1 MKNLLQKDW
10 VHYLAYVF
18 AALIGIW
25 FLTKLWIPTGYAIAG
40 HDSGLAIN
48 AGDFLKS
55 RLFAWDLQGF
65 GRDNSGYFGSLVM
78 HSVDFI
84 SSKIAGVPF
93 AGNQLN
99 LFFWIAAIFISGAVF
114 ARSLNNKFGVYFQYL
129 FPVFITFNFFILQS
143 IFIIERAK
151 YSLLVAA
158 LLFLAIFIRMRSSQL
173 SVILAGISA
182 TLVFFFFN
190 GGSWLGL
197 PLYGGILV
205 LGLSILIFEI
215 IFAFKLRKTKNLI
228 RLLMFY
234 IILGIGFVFLNA
246 YSILPYSSKF
256 FTQDYSAATDKVVIS
271 TNKGWLNNLSQASS
285 YINLFR
291 LQGVPDWYAGEMDVN
306 PDHAYANMY
315 MNNPLLVVFSFVF
328 PLLIISSF
336 LLTESGDQKEKLT
349 LFGVI
354 FFLGLFFSAGS
365 HPPLGFI
372 YTFFYEHI
380 PGFSIFRSPFYKF
393 GSALFIGA
401 SVMISFSISI
411 LAEKFANLFKN
422 KLKYI
427 YGSVL
432 TLLAIILWL
441 MFYGVLFKP
450 SYMFTWQPQL
460 STRLSVPGYVNNF
473 AAWFDK
479 QETGESRT
487 LLLPQLNDSWKDD
500 SYAWGYWSLTN
511 LPSVISNKPFVS
523 NGELTG
529 EEEMWVDRLYLF
541 LAKGDEIGAY
551 NLSKRLGI
559 DYLLLRNDVLTGSTW
574 SGAVL
579 PEQYKARLENFGSI
593 EKIAVFDKWS
603 IYKFKREST
612 PLFYPS
618 KAVVSITGNYPYLSQ
633 EFYSNADTVTG
644 VNPSLLSGYVSEIV
658 NENSCESCP
667 LEGDPALTSLPA
679 VNILPN
685 SPFYILKQRNEL
697 RALKNASTDRSKIDA
712 YLGSVLRR
720 GSEIKSMWDMGLHT
734 DYSVDSLEK
743 INEYL
748 KEVSRIYASENT
760 DQYFEAKRVVDNLNV
775 VERAFKDIAVNYD
788 FRNKKTDYRQGIF
801 DAIWNINSL
810 KAMFPII
817 EDKNKLESE
826 KIYNIKAK
834 GDSNRTLYIDENT
847 LPLGLNLMPVL
858 SEKITYISD
867 KKSVDIKIEQT
878 PTSLL
883 KLKMPDNYS
892 EGRIQIKFPRFP
904 NLFINQGLKIE
915 QTPTG
920 QRSCIEGTLANFN
933 PDRKYRVE
941 VSAVKPWQVTKLF
954 IKDGEING
962 GDSHFIQGQDEA
974 EIGPTLS
981 NRPFYHVYT
990 PSHGATNPTIYL
1002 CSSNITP
1009 PEIENFEIHEM
1020 VSPDIIAVDSI
1031 STPDKG
1037 DPVVTYKKVDP
1048 THFQVQITNALNPF
1062 ILVFNEAYNSS
1073 WYLNGYDSGHFVVN
1087 GYANAWKVSKTGTY
1101 TLDLVYAPQASF
1113 KKGVL
1118 ISVFSLGFV
1127 LLVFIILVFRKT
1139 KINNEN

>member
-10 VHYLAYVF
+10 VHYLIYV
-18 AALIGIW
+18 AVALIGIW
-25 FLTKLWIPTGYAIAG
+25 FLTKLWIPEGYAVAG

-48 AGDFLKS
+48 AGEFLKS

-84 SSKIAGVPF
+84 SSKMAGVQF

-99 LFFWIAAIFISGAVF
+99 LFFWIAAIFISAAVF
-114 ARSLNNKFGVYFQYL
+114 ARSLNNKLGVYFQYL

-143 IFIIERAK
+143 IFIVERAK

-158 LLFLAIFIRMRSSQL
+158 LLFLAIFIKMRSSQL
-173 SVILAGISA
+173 SVLMAGISA

-197 PLYGGILV
+197 PLYGGVFV

-215 IFAFKLRKTKNLI
+215 VFAFKQKKTKNLVK
-228 RLLMFY
+228 LLTFY
-234 IILGIGFVFLNA
+234 LILGIGFVFLNA

-256 FTQDYSAATDKVVIS
+256 FSQDYSAATDKVVIS

-285 YINLFR
+285 YLNLFR
-291 LQGVPDWYAGEMDVN
+291 LQGTPDWYAGEMDAN
-306 PDHAYANMY
+306 PGHSYANIY
-315 MNNPLLVVFSFVF
+315 INNPFLVASSFAI
-328 PLLIISSF
+328 PLLIIFSF
-336 LLTESGDQKEKLT
+336 LLTQSGDQKEKLT

-365 HPPLGFI
+365 HPPLGFV
-372 YTFFYEHI
+372 YTFFYEHV

-422 KLKYI
+422 KYKYF
-427 YGSVL
+427 YGLFPV
-432 TLLAIILWL
+432 LLAIILWFL
-441 MFYGVLFKP
+441 FYGVLFKP
-450 SYMFTWQPQL
+450 SLLFTWQPQL
-460 STRLSVPGYVNNF
+460 STRLTVPEYVNNF
-473 AAWFDK
+473 ATWFGK
-479 QETGESRT
+479 QETGDSRT

-500 SYAWGYWSLTN
+500 SYTWGYWSLTN

-523 NGELTG
+523 NGELSK

-559 DYLLLRNDVLTGSTW
+559 DYLLLRNDVLVGSTW
-574 SGAVL
+574 SGLVL
-579 PEQYKARLENFGSI
+579 PGQYRTKLESLSSI

-603 IYKFKREST
+603 IYKFKRENT
-612 PLFYPS
+612 PLFYS
-618 KAVVSITGNYPYLSQ
+618 TKTVVSITGNYPYLSQ
-633 EFYSNADTVTG
+633 EFYSNVDTVSGTD
-644 VNPSLLSGYVSEIV
+644 PSSLSGYVSEIV
-658 NENSCESCP
+658 NENACKSCP

-679 VNILPN
+679 VTILPN
-685 SPFYILKQRNEL
+685 SPFYILKQRNED
-697 RALKNASTDRSKIDA
+697 RALKNAVTDRSKIDA
-712 YLGSVLRR
+712 YLGSVLRK
-720 GSEIKSMWDMGLHT
+720 GAEIKAMWDMGLHT
-734 DYSVDSLEK
+734 DYAVDSLAK

-748 KEVSRIYASENT
+748 KQTSKIYSSGNA
-760 DQYFEAKRVVDNLNV
+760 DQYFEGKRLIDNLNV
-775 VERAFKDIAVNYD
+775 VERAFKEIAVNYD
-788 FRNKKTDYRQGIF
+788 FKNKKLDYRQGIF

-810 KAMFPII
+810 KSQFPII
-817 EDKNKLESE
+817 EDKNKLETE

-834 GDSNRTLYIDENT
+834 DGGNRMLYIDENT
-847 LPLGLNLMPVL
+847 LPLGLNLIPVL
-858 SEKITYISD
+858 PEKITYVSD
-867 KKSVDIKIEQT
+867 KKSSDVKIEQT
-878 PTSLL
+878 ATSLL
-883 KLKMPDNYS
+883 KLKMPENYG
-892 EGRIQIKFPRFP
+892 EGEIQIKFPRFP
-904 NLFINQGLKIE
+904 NLFVNQGLKIE

-920 QRSCIEGTLANFN
+920 QRSCIEGTLTNFN

-941 VSAVKPWQVTKLF
+941 VSAVKPWQVTKVY

-981 NRPFYHVYT
+981 NKPFYHVYT
-990 PSHGATNPTIYL
+990 PSHGATSPSIYL
-1002 CSSNITP
+1002 CSSNVTP

-1031 STPDKG
+1031 STPDIAS
-1037 DPVVTYKKVDP
+1037 PVVTYTKVDP
-1048 THFQVQITNALNPF
+1048 THFQVKIENASTPF

-1073 WYLNGYDSGHFVVN
+1073 WRLNGYDSGHFVVN
-1087 GYANAWKVSKTGTY
+1087 GYANAWKISKTGTY
-1101 TLDLVYAPQASF
+1101 TLDLTYTPQSSF

-1118 ISVFSLGFV
+1118 ISIFSLVFV
-1127 LLVFIILVFRKT
+1127 LGAFITLVFRRA
-1139 KINNEN
+1139 KIN